1 MDWTAA
7 HAGFVTASY
16 AVSTVCIAGLIIYIF
31 NRDARAR
38 KALAQIEKY
47 KP

>member
-1 MDWTAA
+1 MDWTTA

-16 AVSTVCIAGLIIYIF
+16 AMSFIFIAALMAYVLL
-31 NRDARAR
+31 RDRRVKRA
-38 KALAQIEKY
+38 LLEMEKD

>member
-16 AVSTVCIAGLIIYIF
+16 VLSFIFIAGLMAYVLL
-31 NRDARAR
+31 RDRRVKRA
-38 KALAQIEKY
+38 LLEMEKE